1 MDLNDQGVLEFR
13 VKFIQSGDY
22 KIYFFFFGHF
32 FNILNCFCNLE
43 KKLSYENTKSR
54 G

>member
-1 MDLNDQGVLEFR
+1 MIKGYWNSR

-32 FNILNCFCNLE
+32 FIILNCFCNLE